1 VATAAYAAL
10 AEHLTDRPEE
20 LARQIVA
27 MMDGLQIQWLRNPET
42 TDLVQVWRAAAE
54 VLFGPFTEAALS

>member
-1 VATAAYAAL
+1 
-10 AEHLTDRPEE
+10 
-20 LARQIVA
+20 

>member
-54 VLFGPFTEAALS
+54 VLFGPFTEAAPS